1 MAAAIPP
8 GGTFFDTLSK
18 SFVDV
23 PVDESKDKA
32 ISTTEF
38 LEAAESLTTLFDVL
52 GGAAFKPVKSDMTG
66 NIKKIRDRQ
75 LAAPTLS
82 ETLQDLVLNELKEKK
97 HVATE
102 GLVWLNRGLDF
113 TAQALRHNIS
123 NPTEELAQSF
133 REAYGKTLKPHHS
146 FVVKP
151 LFSAAMS
158 ATPYRADFY
167 KKLGDDNAKVQAEL
181 DKWLTALEKDVA
193 ILNEFL
199 ARKEA
204 KW

>member
-66 NIKKIRDRQ
+66 NIKVCTESQRPK
-75 LAAPTLS
+75 APNLS
-82 ETLQDLVLNELKEKK
+82 
-97 HVATE
+97 
-102 GLVWLNRGLDF
+102 
-113 TAQALRHNIS
+113 
-123 NPTEELAQSF
+123 
-133 REAYGKTLKPHHS
+133 
-146 FVVKP
+146 
-151 LFSAAMS
+151 
-158 ATPYRADFY
+158 
-167 KKLGDDNAKVQAEL
+167 
-181 DKWLTALEKDVA
+181 
-193 ILNEFL
+193 
-199 ARKEA
+199 
-204 KW
+204 